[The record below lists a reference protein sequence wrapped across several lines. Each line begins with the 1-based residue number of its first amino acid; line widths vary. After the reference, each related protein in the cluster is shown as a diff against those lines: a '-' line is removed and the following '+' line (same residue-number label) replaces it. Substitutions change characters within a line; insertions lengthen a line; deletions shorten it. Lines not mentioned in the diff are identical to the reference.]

1 MRCELATFVL
11 AIQAFSSGVFF
22 AKALNGVKSF
32 QTLIAP
38 SHAFRRKFQPP
49 GRENKVGRPQRCDY
63 EIDLDVLSELDCNP
77 LLVFVNTRSGGRLG
91 CQIMDIFSKVLHDF
105 QVVDL
110 DEQDAPEEMIEFFA
124 PLHRLRQ
131 QANSNGTSIQDSSGL
146 RALCCGGDGTVGW
159 VLSLLKEVSI
169 PLAIMPLGT
178 GNDLAR
184 VTGWGGGFDGSI
196 DEKLAF
202 RLLDACSQAQPCF
215 MDRWSCTINPPKQV
229 RSGFESGEGA
239 EGGGADQLYES
250 IKSRQI
256 LSSLYLGL
264 GIDARVTLD
273 FHEARKKRPTIF
285 FSRMVNKLLY
295 GYMAAISKRPGALVD
310 KVAVDIDGKSL
321 QLPTSTQSVVL
332 LNVNSY
338 MGGVQVWCAKKGLN
352 WRAKN
357 NAKKRIEEITRE
369 MGERQLKGARHD
381 DGVLEVVAINGVLHL
396 AFILFGFCSPN
407 QIGQG
412 SRVRIVSA
420 MPLPLQIDG
429 EPMNVVGGSEL
440 IVEACPSSSL
450 LLRNDPER
458 YSFPERGENPVA
470 QHLIRMYDN
479 GV

>member
-1 MRCELATFVL
+1 
-11 AIQAFSSGVFF
+11 
-22 AKALNGVKSF
+22 
-32 QTLIAP
+32 
-38 SHAFRRKFQPP
+38 
-49 GRENKVGRPQRCDY
+49 
-63 EIDLDVLSELDCNP
+63 
-77 LLVFVNTRSGGRLG
+77 
-91 CQIMDIFSKVLHDF
+91 
-105 QVVDL
+105 
-110 DEQDAPEEMIEFFA
+110 
-124 PLHRLRQ
+124 
-131 QANSNGTSIQDSSGL
+131 
-146 RALCCGGDGTVGW
+146 
-159 VLSLLKEVSI
+159 
-169 PLAIMPLGT
+169 
-178 GNDLAR
+178 
-184 VTGWGGGFDGSI
+184 
-196 DEKLAF
+196 
-202 RLLDACSQAQPCF
+202 

-321 QLPTSTQSVVL
+321 ELPTSTQSVVL

-338 MGGVQVWCAKKGLN
+338 MGGVQVWCEKKGLN

-369 MGERQLKGARHD
+369 MGQRQLKGARHD
-381 DGVLEVVAINGVLHL
+381 DGVLEIVAINGVLHL
-396 AFILFGFCSPN
+396 ALILFGFCSPN

-458 YSFPERGENPVA
+458 YSFPERGKNPVA